1 VLVEEVGKDTDGGGS
16 HEVGYHFMC
25 EEEKKIGRF
34 LEVEVI
40 QGMCE
45 YVVEKL

>member
-1 VLVEEVGKDTDGGGS
+1 MLVEEVGRDVGGGGS
-16 HEVGYHFMC
+16 HEVGYQFMY
-25 EEEKKIGRF
+25 EEEKRRRF
-34 LEVEVI
+34 IEAEVI